1 MSAKVPNIMV
11 VGHPKLNTT
20 SATEPVHLIR
30 VAARRVPGAVGIAW
44 RATVRVADIGPVPV
58 AAIVAVADIAPAAD
72 IAVVVDI
79 AAVGAEVEDAAAGVV
94 RTSAS
99 RKTSF
104 RWRGSTTVLSSIAS
118 ATKGAITPLMLA

>member
-30 VAARRVPGAVGIAW
+30 VAARRVPVAVGIAL

-79 AAVGAEVEDAAAGVV
+79 AAVEDAAAGVV

-104 RWRGSTTVLSSIAS
+104 RWRGSTT
-118 ATKGAITPLMLA
+118 